1 MKDIKMVRSIM
12 ITPLVRDMLFGHSPI
27 IRRYI
32 SHIYDQNKAFYAR
45 YLGDIGHVSTYLILM
60 SNEYSALQFP
70 TVNLY
75 QLIQKNKD
83 T

>member
-12 ITPLVRDMLFGHSPI
+12 ITPLVRDMLFGHLPI

-32 SHIYDQNKAFYAR
+32 LHIYDQKKAFYAR

-60 SNEYSALQFP
+60 SNEYLALQFP